1 LRSDKA
7 DYLCALSPRELIL
20 RPLRKVGPSQDDALS
35 AALRHHRAKA
45 LRAHSCTVDIQYP
58 DRRPPEEDR
67 RRVYGEGIHAAPLT
81 ESLAAPLI
89 QATRRRYDEIARN
102 NEEVAAREAAVQAQQ
117 ARIGAEKAALEEQI
131 AKRVR
136 EERDRIASEEGK
148 KARML
153 LAHELELNKRSI
165 AELQGVLEEREFK
178 LANAQKA
185 HADLPRKERELED
198 ARRERALTIERK
210 VSESVA
216 AIREKAKQEAENASR
231 LKIAERDFVLW
242 YHFDLVFSDGL
253 SVLAQHSAFTS
264 AMIDG

>member
-1 LRSDKA
+1 LPKCRT
-7 DYLCALSPRELIL
+7 EI
-20 RPLRKVGPSQDDALS
+20 
-35 AALRHHRAKA
+35 
-45 LRAHSCTVDIQYP
+45 
-58 DRRPPEEDR
+58 
-67 RRVYGEGIHAAPLT
+67 PLT

-89 QATRRRYDEIARN
+89 QATRRRYDEI
-102 NEEVAAREAAVQAQQ
+102 EVAAREAAVQAQQ

-185 HADLPRKERELED
+185 RADLPRKERELED
-198 ARRERALTIERK
+198 ARREMALTIERK

-253 SVLAQHSAFTS
+253 RVLAQHSAFTS
-264 AMIDG
+264 AIDRWLSKVPPANAGNSGDETGRNS